1 MTAPALRIGLIGA
14 GFMGR
19 THVLGYAL
27 ANRAFAD
34 IARLELVAIAEIS
47 ADRAESAAREF
58 GIPRSS
64 GDWRDLVDD
73 PEIDIVDIAVPTSL
87 HKDIALAA
95 IRAGKHIY
103 CEKPLTPSAQEAL
116 EVTEAAESGG
126 LKTQVGFNYLAN
138 PMLEVAH
145 DLIARGDLGE
155 VYSFRGIHAEDYMSD
170 LGGPVTFRHDPRGG
184 GALADIG
191 SHALATAEYLLGP
204 IAKVMGD
211 CETLIGHRVDLDG
224 TRHQIRV
231 DDISRAFLRFSSGA
245 GGSIEANWCA
255 TGRKMQHDFEVYGS
269 KGALVFTQ
277 ERLNELRLFES
288 TGPAGLRG
296 FRKIKCGPEH
306 QPYGR
311 FCTAPGHQIGFNE
324 LKAIEIGRFAAAIV
338 AGRVEPF
345 GFRQGYRIQRLV
357 ETIRDSSRKG
367 HWVQV

>member
-1 MTAPALRIGLIGA
+1 MTVPALRVGLIGA

-19 THVLGYAL
+19 AHVLGYAL

-34 IARLELVAIAEIS
+34 IARLELSAIAEIS
-47 ADRAESAAREF
+47 SGRAAAAGHEF
-58 GIPRSS
+58 GIPRTS

-73 PEIDIVDIAVPTSL
+73 PEIDIVDIAVPASL

-95 IRAGKHIY
+95 VRAGKHVY
-103 CEKPLTPSAQEAL
+103 CEKPLTPSAREAL
-116 EVTEAAESGG
+116 EVTEAAESAG

-138 PMLEVAH
+138 PMLEVAR
-145 DLIARGDLGE
+145 DLIARGDLGDI
-155 VYSFRGIHAEDYMSD
+155 YSYRGIHAEDYMAD
-170 LGGPVTFRHDPRGG
+170 PGGPVTFRHDPPGG

-191 SHALATAEYLLGP
+191 SHALATAEYLLGS
-204 IAKVMGD
+204 ITEVMGD
-211 CETLIGHRVDLDG
+211 CRTLVEHRMGTDG
-224 TRHQIRV
+224 KRHRIRV
-231 DDISRAFLRFSSGA
+231 DDISRVFLRFSSGV

-269 KGALVFTQ
+269 KGALAFTQ

-288 TGPAGLRG
+288 AGPAGLRG
-296 FRKIKCGPEH
+296 FKKIECGPEH

-324 LKAIEIGRFAAAIV
+324 LKAIEIGRFAAAV
-338 AGRVEPF
+338 VSGGTEPF

-357 ETIRDSSRKG
+357 ETIRDSSRAG
-367 HWVQV
+367 RWTQV

>member
-1 MTAPALRIGLIGA
+1 MTVPAFRIGLIGA

-19 THVLGYAL
+19 AHVLGYAL

-34 IARLELVAIAEIS
+34 IARFELSAIAEIS
-47 ADRAESAAREF
+47 PDRADAAGREF

-64 GDWRDLVDD
+64 GDWRDLVGD

-87 HKDIALAA
+87 HKDIALSA
-95 IRAGKHIY
+95 IRAGKHVY
-103 CEKPLTPSAQEAL
+103 CEKPLTPSARDAL
-116 EVTEAAESGG
+116 EVTEAAESAG

-138 PMLEVAH
+138 PMLEVAR
-145 DLIARGDLGE
+145 DLIARGELGD
-155 VYSFRGIHAEDYMSD
+155 VYSYRGIHAEDYMSD
-170 LGGPVTFRHDPRGG
+170 PGGPVTFRHDPLGG

-204 IAKVMGD
+204 ITEVMGD
-211 CETLIGHRVDLDG
+211 CRTLVEHRMGTDG
-224 TRHQIRV
+224 KRHRIRV
-231 DDISRAFLRFSSGA
+231 DDISRAFLRFSSGVS
-245 GGSIEANWCA
+245 GSIEANWCA
-255 TGRKMQHDFEVYGS
+255 TGRKMQHDFEIYGS

-277 ERLNELRLFES
+277 ERLNELRLFAS

-296 FRKIKCGPEH
+296 FRKIECGPEH
-306 QPYGR
+306 QPYDR

-338 AGRVEPF
+338 ARSVEPF

-357 ETIRDSSRKG
+357 ETIRDSSREG
-367 HWVQV
+367 RWFQV